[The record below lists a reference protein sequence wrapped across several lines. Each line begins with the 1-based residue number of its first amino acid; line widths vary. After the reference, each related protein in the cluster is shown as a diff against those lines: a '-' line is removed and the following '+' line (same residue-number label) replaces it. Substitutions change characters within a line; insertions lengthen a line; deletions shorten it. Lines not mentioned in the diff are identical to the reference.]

1 MIPEPLPGCV
11 SGQSSPDHLKDTRMT
26 QADKAAPPPSTAQEF
41 RRGLAAM
48 APALLGL
55 VPFALVLGAE
65 AARKGLSPMEV
76 LLLCGMNFAGG
87 SEFVAVELWNNPIPF
102 ALIVGMTL
110 LVNSRHLLMGAALAP
125 HLRHLPKR
133 KAMLA
138 LFFMAD
144 EVWAFGIQD
153 ARKRGGLGAELNLP
167 FYAGLAASLYLSWV
181 SMSVLGSL
189 LGPLVGDPNAY
200 GFDMAFP
207 AVFLVLLKGLW
218 PGYRAATPW
227 LVSLVAAGTVH
238 LLVPGAWYVLAGTLA
253 GLTTAYAWPAQR

>member
-1 MIPEPLPGCV
+1 MMHAD
-11 SGQSSPDHLKDTRMT
+11 QSTR
-26 QADKAAPPPSTAQEF
+26 PPSFGTEF
-41 RRGLAAM
+41 RRGVAAM

-65 AARKGLSPMEV
+65 AARKGLSPLEV

-102 ALIVGMTL
+102 LLIVGMTL

-133 KAMLA
+133 KALLA

-153 ARKRGGLGAELNLP
+153 ARRRGGLSAEINLP
-167 FYAGLAASLYLSWV
+167 FYAGLAAALYLSWIAMTV
-181 SMSVLGSL
+181 TGSL
-189 LGPLVGDPNAY
+189 VGPLFGDPAEY

-207 AVFLVLLKGLW
+207 AVFLVLLRGLW
-218 PGYRAATPW
+218 TGYRAAAPW
-227 LVSLVAAGTVH
+227 LVSLVAAASVH

-253 GLTTAYAWPAQR
+253 GLATAYIWPVKQ

>member
-1 MIPEPLPGCV
+1 
-11 SGQSSPDHLKDTRMT
+11 MT
-26 QADKAAPPPSTAQEF
+26 NADQRARPQPNWTEF
-41 RRGLAAM
+41 RRGVAAM

-65 AARKGLSPMEV
+65 AARKGLSPLEV

-102 ALIVGMTL
+102 LLIVGMTL
-110 LVNSRHLLMGAALAP
+110 LVNSRHVLMGAALAP

-133 KAMLA
+133 KALLA

-153 ARKRGGLGAELNLP
+153 ARKRGGLGTEINLP
-167 FYAGLAASLYLSWV
+167 FYAGLAAALYLSWI
-181 SMSVLGSL
+181 SMTVLGAL
-189 LGPLVGDPNAY
+189 VGPLFGDPSAY

-218 PGYRAATPW
+218 TGYRAAAPW
-227 LVSLVAAGTVH
+227 LVSLVAAAAVH

-253 GLTTAYAWPAQR
+253 GLATAYIWPVQQ